1 MKKALFFGAC
11 VAGGV
16 LGAKLIKKCLNKAT
30 ENLEDEKSDKIKK
43 TVNTVVSVGCVAVG
57 LSCVYEALINTDTKA
72 SVSNMISFVNGAKLG
87 IIDENT
93 LKDILE
99 ASLPTFDKSSKKL
112 VEAYV
117 NNAFPELLGGE

>member
-16 LGAKLIKKCLNKAT
+16 LGAKLIRKCLNKAT

-43 TVNTVVSVGCVAVG
+43 TVNTVVSAGCVAVG
-57 LSCVYEALINTDTKA
+57 LSCIYEVLINTDTKA
-72 SVSNMISFVNGAKLG
+72 SVSNMISFINGAKLG
-87 IIDENT
+87 IIDEDT
-93 LKDILE
+93 IKDILE
-99 ASLPTFDKSSKKL
+99 VSLPTMDKSSKKL

-117 NNAFPELLGGE
+117 HSAFPELLGGE